1 MLSANNSFFHTEPK
15 SFIVLDLS
23 LSQQNQRR
31 KNMSETNLPFNEK
44 IYPKNAQVSSGEK
57 LRHEW
62 EKSIKNPQEFWAEKA
77 KAIDWI
83 KTWDKVLDD
92 SNPPFYK
99 WFQGGILNITH
110 NALDRHVKTQR
121 KNKLAYIWE
130 GELGEV
136 RTYTYYQLYREVNKL
151 AKVFKDFGLKKGDR
165 VAVYLPVIP
174 ELPITLL
181 ATARVGG
188 IHMVVFSG
196 FSAEALADRINDCGA
211 KILVTVDGSYRRGK
225 MVAIKDN
232 ADRALPNTPT
242 VEKVIVVKRTGQE
255 IQMKDGRDVWYQEA
269 LAKAGATAYVEP
281 EPMQATDPLFILY
294 TSGTTGKPKGV
305 QHGIG
310 GYLVWAYWTLKWGF
324 NPNEEDIW
332 WCTADIGWIT
342 GHTYNVYAP
351 LSAGVTSLIFEGTPD
366 YPAQDRWW
374 DIIERHGVTILYTTP
389 TAIRMFMKFGEE
401 WINKHDLSTLRLLG
415 TVGEPINPEAWKW
428 YYRII
433 GKEKLAIVDTWWQ
446 TETGGYMIAPLP
458 GIELVPLK
466 PGSATYPL
474 PSVQTEVYDEKG
486 QPTKAGNKGFLV
498 VKTPWPG
505 MLQTLWKNP
514 ERFKQTYFGRWPN
527 TYYTGDYAVKDPDGY
542 FWLLGRADEVLK
554 VAGHR
559 IGTVE
564 LESALVSHHAVSEA
578 AVMGKEDAVKGEV
591 PVAFVVLRSGFTPSE
606 ELRAELV
613 KHIRTTIGPI
623 ATPDAI
629 VIVNKLPK
637 TRSGKI
643 MRRLLKAVLVGAPLG
658 DVSTLE
664 DEGSVED
671 IKATYEELR
680 KQLTK

>member
-1 MLSANNSFFHTEPK
+1 MTEK
-15 SFIVLDLS
+15 
-23 LSQQNQRR
+23 
-31 KNMSETNLPFNEK
+31 MSETSLPFNEK
-44 IYPKNAQVSSGEK
+44 FYPNNAQASSGEK
-57 LRHEW
+57 LRQEW

-77 KAIDWI
+77 NAIDWF

-99 WFQGGILNITH
+99 WFSGGVLNMSH
-110 NALDRHVKTQR
+110 NALDRHVKNQR
-121 KNKLAYIWE
+121 KHKLAYIWE
-130 GELGEV
+130 GEMGEIK
-136 RTYTYYQLYREVNKL
+136 TYTYYQLYREVNKL

-188 IHMVVFSG
+188 IHTVVFSG
-196 FSAEALADRINDCGA
+196 FSAEALADRINDCEA
-211 KILVTVDGSYRRGK
+211 KILVTADGSYRRGK
-225 MVAIKDN
+225 IIAIKDN
-232 ADRALPNTPT
+232 ADRALQSAPT
-242 VEKVIVVKRTGQE
+242 VEKVIVVKRVCQE
-255 IQMKDGRDVWYQEA
+255 IQMKEGRDVWYHDA
-269 LAKAGATAYVEP
+269 LAKAGANAYVEP

-324 NPNEEDIW
+324 NPSDEDVW

-351 LSAGVTSLIFEGTPD
+351 LSLGVTSLLFEGTPD

-389 TAIRMFMKFGEE
+389 TAVRMFMKFGEE

-415 TVGEPINPEAWKW
+415 TVGESINPEAWKW
-428 YYRII
+428 YYRVI
-433 GKEKLAIVDTWWQ
+433 GKEKLAIIDTWWQ

-466 PGSATYPL
+466 PGSATFPL

-486 QPTKAGNKGFLV
+486 QPAPAGNKGFLV

-505 MLQTLWKNP
+505 MLQTLWKDP
-514 ERFKQTYFGRWPN
+514 ERFEQTYFGRWPN
-527 TYYTGDYAVKDPDGY
+527 VYYTGDYAVKDPDGY

-559 IGTVE
+559 IGTLE
-564 LESALVSHHAVSEA
+564 LENALVSHPAVSEA
-578 AVMGKEDAVKGEV
+578 AVMSKEDAVKGEV
-591 PVAFVVLRSGFTPSE
+591 PVAFIVLRSGFSQSE
-606 ELRAELV
+606 ELRAEIV

-623 ATPDAI
+623 ATPAAI
-629 VIVNKLPK
+629 VVVSKLPK

-643 MRRLLKAVLVGAPLG
+643 MRRILKAVLIGAPIG
-658 DVSTLE
+658 DISTIE
-664 DEGSVED
+664 DATSVEE
-671 IKATYEELR
+671 IKETYEELR
-680 KQLTK
+680 KQLAK